1 MKTFSDNRTLWQV
14 GQTVSSVCLTLALA
28 SAAWASGIF
37 GTVVSIG
44 GHASDIALDEARG
57 VLYIA
62 NYTANRIEI
71 MNTSDRSISQS
82 INVPFPGSLALS
94 RDGKYLVV
102 TSYGNFTTPS
112 QSTNTVTIIS
122 LADRTRQTLGL
133 AYPPLGV
140 AFGADGLALVLTTND
155 VDLLDPAS
163 ATFSTIETIASVAA
177 KTLPVVP
184 PDFPS
189 QIQTAALGVSG
200 DGQLIYGLTDNLVFS
215 YSVATQS
222 FLPPGY
228 APGGYTAGPP
238 LGPRL
243 VSVNNDGS
251 VYATGWAINTTKL
264 SLFAY
269 QFSSPSGSLNIGSH
283 AIDSAAGLIYAQVPD
298 AGPPVAPPITS
309 TQCFPNGICVTLTTP
324 PPAGTPPPTPA
335 TPPNLM
341 VADLDN
347 LTVRQRLRI
356 RENLAGRSILNK
368 AADTL
373 YSISD
378 SGVTVF
384 PVGSLKQTPQLT
396 ASLEDVVFQ
405 GSFCDRRVIKQQ
417 VNIVDANGGRT
428 DFQLSLVDP
437 AFAQSVSF
445 SQTSGV
451 TPATITIS
459 IDPTAF
465 QGMNG
470 TSAAFVRLDS
480 NTAANLQL
488 STNGQPGPCPL
499 PTGSAAWANGC
510 FRLLLNNPDPDQ
522 RGTLVSVPGTL
533 VDLLAD
539 PARDRFYIVR
549 QDKNQV
555 LIFNGSNNSPIGTLR
570 TSSTP
575 MQMAMTRDSKYLLVG
590 HNDAQ
595 VISVFDLDT
604 LQSLDPIRM
613 PFGHYPRSVAT
624 AGGVILAA
632 ARVAGPVHQISNVD
646 FNNRTATPFPTLGVF
661 QNSVNTDTVLVA
673 SPQGNSIMAAMP
685 DGNVLLYDVNAG
697 TFTVARKD
705 FIALSGAYAASDLGQ
720 FAVDNKLLDSS
731 LVPVATFDQGA
742 GGSSGFAFMD
752 QSSVIRTTGPVTS
765 GAGVA
770 STGSSVALNTPGS
783 IERVNLNQPASPL
796 TTRTIELPRFPSSGP
811 SSAQSAFIRTLALLA
826 NRTSIISMTQSGFTA
841 LQSNFDATTTQPQIT
856 SVVNTANQSP
866 TVTAGGL
873 VSILGSNLS
882 SSTVSTTASP
892 APTVLGNSCVTV
904 NGAVIP
910 LFLVSQP
917 QINGQLPLNVGST
930 GVVIAY
936 TPGGIS
942 NPFTIGGIPGTA
954 PTVLQV
960 PNAPNSTILVP
971 AVFRE
976 ASSLPVN
983 LVDPVH
989 KGDHLIIYA
998 TGLGPTDPPVDAGVV
1013 SPSNPA
1019 ALVLT
1024 KPVVTLSGVTCPVT
1038 FAGLTP
1044 GQIGVYQIDVN
1055 VPQGVS
1061 QGLAIPLTISQGTNS
1076 STVYVRVVQ

>member
-1 MKTFSDNRTLWQV
+1 MKTSSDNRTLWQA
-14 GQTVSSVCLTLALA
+14 GQTVLSVCLTLALA
-28 SAAWASGIF
+28 SAAWASGTF

-44 GHASDIALDEARG
+44 GHASDIALDETRG

-71 MNTSDRSISQS
+71 MNTSDRSITQS
-82 INVPFPGSLALS
+82 INVPFPGSLAIS
-94 RDGKYLVV
+94 RDGNYLVV
-102 TSYGNFTTPS
+102 SSYGNFATPS
-112 QSTNTVTIIS
+112 QATNTVTIIS
-122 LADRTRQTLGL
+122 LADRSRQTLGL

-155 VDLLDPAS
+155 VNLLDPGS
-163 ATFSTIETIASVAA
+163 ATYTTIETIASVAA

-222 FLPPGY
+222 FFPPGY
-228 APGGYTAGPP
+228 APGAYAAAPP

-251 VYATGWAINTTKL
+251 VYATGWAMNTTKL

-269 QFSSPSGSLNIGSH
+269 QFTSPSGALNIGSH

-298 AGPPVAPPITS
+298 AGPPAAPPTTS
-309 TQCFPNGICVTLTTP
+309 TVCLPNGDCITLTIP
-324 PPAGTPPPTPA
+324 PPAGTPPATLA
-335 TPPNLM
+335 TPRNLM

-347 LTVRQRLRI
+347 LTVRQRLLI
-356 RENLAGRSILNK
+356 PENLAGRSILNR
-368 AADTL
+368 AADTM

-378 SGVTVF
+378 SGVTIF
-384 PVGSLKQTPQLT
+384 PIGAMKQTPQLA
-396 ASLEDVVFQ
+396 ASQEDVVFQ
-405 GSFCDRRVIKQQ
+405 GTFCDRHILSQQ
-417 VNIVDANGGRT
+417 INIVDPNGGHT
-428 DFQLSLVDP
+428 DFRLSLVDP
-437 AFAQSVSF
+437 AMAQSVSF
-445 SQTSGV
+445 SQASGV
-451 TPATITIS
+451 TPATVTIS

-470 TSAAFVRLDS
+470 TTATFVRLDS
-480 NTAANLQL
+480 NTATNLQPA
-488 STNGQPGPCPL
+488 TCPL
-499 PTGSAAWANGC
+499 PVAASAWANGC
-510 FRLLLNNPDPDQ
+510 FRLLLNNPDPDE
-522 RGTLVSVPGTL
+522 RGSLVNVPGTL
-533 VDLLAD
+533 VDMLPD
-539 PARDRFYIVR
+539 PSRNRFYIVR

-555 LIFNGSNNSPIGTLR
+555 LVFDGSNYSLLSTLR

-575 MQMAMTRDSKYLLVG
+575 MQMAITRDSKYLLVG

-595 VISVFDLDT
+595 LISVFDLDSM
-604 LQSLDPIRM
+604 QALDPIRM

-624 AGGVILAA
+624 AGGTILAA
-632 ARVAGPVHQISNVD
+632 SHVSGPVHQISYVD
-646 FNNRTATPFPTLGVF
+646 FNNRTATPFPTLGAF
-661 QNSVNTDTVLVA
+661 QNSVNADTVLVA
-673 SPQGNSIMAAMP
+673 SPLGNSILAAMP
-685 DGNVLLYDVNAG
+685 DGNIMLYDVNAG

-705 FIALSGAYAASDLGQ
+705 LPSLSGAYAASDLGQ
-720 FAVDNKLLDSS
+720 FVVDNNLFDSS
-731 LVPVATFDQGA
+731 LVRVAQFDQGA
-742 GGSSGFAFMD
+742 GGSSGFSFMD
-752 QSSVIRTTGPVTS
+752 RSSVLRTTGPVS
-765 GAGVA
+765 GGAGA
-770 STGSSVALNTPGS
+770 AGTTNVALNAPGR
-783 IERVNLNQPASPL
+783 IERLDLNQISTPL
-796 TTRTIELPRFPSSGP
+796 ITRTIELPRFPSSGNN
-811 SSAQSAFIRTLALLA
+811 SQAQSAFIRSLAPLA
-826 NRTSIISMTQSGFTA
+826 NRNAIISLTQSGFTA
-841 LQSNFDATTTQPQIT
+841 LQWNFDATTTQPQIT
-856 SVVNTANQSP
+856 GVVGTANQNP
-866 TVTAGGL
+866 AVTAGGL
-873 VSILGSNLS
+873 VSILGSNLGSTTVS
-882 SSTVSTTASP
+882 SSASP
-892 APTVLGNSCVTV
+892 APTVLGSSCVTV
-904 NGAVIP
+904 NGTVIP

-930 GVVIAY
+930 GVVVVY
-936 TPGGIS
+936 TPGGVS
-942 NPFTIGGIPGTA
+942 NPFTIGSIPSTA

-960 PNAPNSTILVP
+960 PNAPDSTILVP

-976 ASSLPVN
+976 SSSLPVN

-998 TGLGPTDPPVDAGVV
+998 TGLGPTDPAVDAGVV

-1024 KPVVTLSGVTCPVT
+1024 KPVVTLSGVSCPVT